1 MLNVRNESIIA
12 DTSATTSGI
21 RVTDHGSHWYC
32 QGKYD
37 CVGTFSKTSTTV
49 VQITELPLKK
59 WTQDYKE
66 FLAYIRLH
74 ICVCV
79 WVWRLYV
86 ELLLKCQQYFWI
98 SRFCI
103 YVFELNFGQFG
114 ECFENVCR
122 WCFRISE
129 VLSYEDQLSGSC
141 KATCRAVKTKRP
153 SWTFTM
159 SLAASGVALDLEVYL
174 GVLMCTYMIQCI

>member
-103 YVFELNFGQFG
+103 YVLNWISDNL
-114 ECFENVCR
+114 ENALRMFVA
-122 WCFRISE
+122 
-129 VLSYEDQLSGSC
+129 D
-141 KATCRAVKTKRP
+141 
-153 SWTFTM
+153 
-159 SLAASGVALDLEVYL
+159 ASGYPKFWAMKINSQ
-174 GVLMCTYMIQCI
+174 VLAKQHAGRWKQKDQVEHLRCP

>member
-1 MLNVRNESIIA
+1 MLNVRNESTIAIA

-37 CVGTFSKTSTTV
+37 CLGTFSKTSTTV

-66 FLAYIRLH
+66 FLSYIRLH

-86 ELLLKCQQYFWI
+86 ELLLKCQQYPQIEFRTIRRLLWECL
-98 SRFCI
+98 SLMLPDMTSSELWRSTLRF
-103 YVFELNFGQFG
+103 LQSNMPGG
-114 ECFENVCR
+114 EN
-122 WCFRISE
+122 
-129 VLSYEDQLSGSC
+129 
-141 KATCRAVKTKRP
+141 KKTKLNIYDVP
-153 SWTFTM
+153 SRKSCGIDLMTWT
-159 SLAASGVALDLEVYL
+159 
-174 GVLMCTYMIQCI
+174 CI